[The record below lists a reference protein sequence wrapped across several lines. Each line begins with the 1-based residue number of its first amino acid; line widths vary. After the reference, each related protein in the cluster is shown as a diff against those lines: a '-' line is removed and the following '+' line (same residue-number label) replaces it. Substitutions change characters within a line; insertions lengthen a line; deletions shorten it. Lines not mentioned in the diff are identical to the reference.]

1 MLLLSST
8 LVILKSTTT
17 YPQIYPKYTEHSSH
31 IYPSSIYLYYPMLYP
46 LIRSSQQLNSHNTLF
61 ISYCIDHD
69 STASSHNL
77 YGSNYHGQNCKQT
90 QLNVKCNY
98 LTHSNLHKRTR
109 TDIQS
114 KYPGKLSSS
123 CLNSDQCLLC
133 KINISLSTQVE
144 RPKAVGVPT
153 TCKYPDANTPSV
165 PTPLRIAFNT
175 TPPIPEPSRLTQ
187 HNSTYRLQPPPPSHT
202 YPHPPT
208 DTTVVTYVHLRLTTS
223 PAPTPNHPCTAH
235 VQPHPL
241 TQIAKD
247 ESVSTAMS

>member
-1 MLLLSST
+1 M
-8 LVILKSTTT
+8 TT
-17 YPQIYPKYTEHSSH
+17 YPQIYPKYTDHSPHTS
-31 IYPSSIYLYYPMLYP
+31 PSFSIYLYYPMLYP

-98 LTHSNLHKRTR
+98 LTHSNLHKHTR

-114 KYPGKLSSS
+114 NYPGKLSSS

-133 KINISLSTQVE
+133 KINSSLSTQVE

-153 TCKYPDANTPSV
+153 TCKYPDANTLSV
-165 PTPLRIAFNT
+165 PTPPRIAYNT
-175 TPPIPEPSRLTQ
+175 T
-187 HNSTYRLQPPPPSHT
+187 TYPLQPPPPHIHTPTIRPRPLSSHT
-202 YPHPPT
+202 
-208 DTTVVTYVHLRLTTS
+208 
-223 PAPTPNHPCTAH
+223 
-235 VQPHPL
+235 
-241 TQIAKD
+241 
-247 ESVSTAMS
+247 ST